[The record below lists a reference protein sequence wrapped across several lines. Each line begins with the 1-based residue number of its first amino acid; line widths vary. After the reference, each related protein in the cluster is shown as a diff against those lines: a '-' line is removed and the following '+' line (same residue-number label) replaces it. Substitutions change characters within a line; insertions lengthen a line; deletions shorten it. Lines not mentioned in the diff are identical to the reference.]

1 MMIQKNLLEKKE
13 RINKLKKFS
22 LRNDL
27 RFLFSRF
34 DVSLIKSSSMCS
46 LVVYHK
52 VALYRVIK
60 QIKLLKAKTVFYN
73 NLSPDSMGW
82 KLQENGF
89 YFSTVESIKSRK
101 INPLRQKL
109 YYFVSD
115 DTTRFNF
122 CRRASSYSSGFQF
135 ENKSLKALSRGFD
148 KYLKYHVDS
157 LDVLRKRKSLLRI
170 LKSRRFL
177 NKVYLSRLFL
187 LTNQQKK
194 KYRNAF
200 FYFFRRRQKVRSLLH
215 LFALSSLKFKYL
227 KRQQKKVVKKLAWKL
242 KKSKRWKRNSS
253 LFWLRQKLS
262 QVFYVPRHLEVNYKT
277 LASVYLGFT
286 DFKTVNA
293 KIPFWLNVRKLLTFL
308 S

>member
-1 MMIQKNLLEKKE
+1 MMVQKNLLEKKE
-13 RINKLKKFS
+13 CINKLKRFS
-22 LRNDL
+22 LRNDP

-34 DVSLIKSSSMCS
+34 DGSLIKSSSMFS
-46 LVVYHK
+46 LVVSYK
-52 VALYRVIK
+52 IVLYRFIK
-60 QIKLLKAKTVFYN
+60 QIKLLKAKTVLDN
-73 NLSPDSMGW
+73 NFSLDSLGW

-89 YFSTVESIKSRK
+89 YFSTVESIRNRK
-101 INPLRQKL
+101 IGFLRQKL
-109 YYFVSD
+109 YYSLSNDVVS
-115 DTTRFNF
+115 FNI
-122 CRRASSYSSGFQF
+122 CRTLSPSGFQF
-135 ENKSLKALSRGFD
+135 ENKSLKSLSRGFD

-157 LDVLRKRKSLLRI
+157 LDVLQKRKSLLRV

-187 LTNQQKK
+187 LTNRQKK

-227 KRQQKKVVKKLAWKL
+227 KRQQKKVVKRLAWKL

-262 QVFYVPRHLEVNYKT
+262 QIFYVPRHLEVNYKT

-293 KIPFWLNVRKLLTFL
+293 KIPFWLNIRKLLTFL

>member
-1 MMIQKNLLEKKE
+1 MMVQKNLFEKKE
-13 RINKLKKFS
+13 CINKLKRFS
-22 LRNDL
+22 LRNDP

-34 DVSLIKSSSMCS
+34 DGSLIKSSLMFS
-46 LVVYHK
+46 LVVSHK
-52 VALYRVIK
+52 IVLYRFIK
-60 QIKLLKAKTVFYN
+60 QIKLLKAKTVFDN
-73 NLSPDSMGW
+73 NFSPDSLGW

-89 YFSTVESIKSRK
+89 YFSTIESTRNRK
-101 INPLRQKL
+101 IGFLRQKL
-109 YYFVSD
+109 YYSLSNDVVS
-115 DTTRFNF
+115 FNICKSLSF
-122 CRRASSYSSGFQF
+122 SEFQF
-135 ENKSLKALSRGFD
+135 ENKSLKSLSRGFD

-157 LDVLRKRKSLLRI
+157 LDVLQKRKSLLRV

-187 LTNQQKK
+187 LTNRQKK

-227 KRQQKKVVKKLAWKL
+227 KRQQKKIVKRLAWKL

-286 DFKTVNA
+286 DFKTVNV
-293 KIPFWLNVRKLLTFL
+293 KIPFWLNIRKLLTFL